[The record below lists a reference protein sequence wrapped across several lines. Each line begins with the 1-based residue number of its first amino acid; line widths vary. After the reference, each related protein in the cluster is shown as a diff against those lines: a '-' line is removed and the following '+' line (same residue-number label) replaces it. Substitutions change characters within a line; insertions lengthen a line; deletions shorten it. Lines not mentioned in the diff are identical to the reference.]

1 MERWVGRVALVTG
14 MSSGIGRAIAK
25 SLELADSL
33 DGEKGSLTPIVCD
46 VSKEEQIQA
55 MFEQIRSQL
64 GGVDSISPGLVETEF
79 SHRMFTHKQ
88 EVAVAKYSQFEN
100 LKPEDIADGV
110 IYALGAPKHVQEL
123 VDSLDCEKG
132 SLTPIMCDVS
142 KEGQIQ
148 AMFEQVHEVSINP
161 TEQP

>member
-1 MERWVGRVALVTG
+1 MDRWVGRVALVTG

-25 SLELADSL
+25 SL
-33 DGEKGSLTPIVCD
+33 VCHGMK
-46 VSKEEQIQA
+46 VVGCSRN
-55 MFEQIRSQL
+55 MN
-64 GGVDSISPGLVETEF
+64 
-79 SHRMFTHKQ
+79 RMK
-88 EVAVAKYSQFEN
+88 
-100 LKPEDIADGV
+100 
-110 IYALGAPKHVQEL
+110 EL

-148 AMFEQVHEVSINP
+148 AMFEQIRSQLGGVDVCVNNAGLSHDAPLLTGATEQCRNMMEVHEVSINP